1 MKHIPII
8 FTYIFLCAGFYAR
21 AQNIKNDS
29 ITIAAAPEYDKVSKL
44 HRTLFGEN
52 YRKLWAVP
60 VKIRVFR
67 LQKEKGGL
75 TILQTGGGL
84 QTKSLRLRDP
94 SGQEW
99 VLRTVQKYPE
109 RKLPPNLRKTVTKD
123 ILQDQVSTANPFA
136 ALTVPP
142 MAEALHILHS
152 NPEIV
157 YVPDDPALGEYRKSF
172 ANGVFLFEERE
183 PLESDK
189 TDNTTKVQAKI
200 KGDNDVRFD
209 DKMVLRA
216 RLLDMIIGDW
226 DRHDD
231 QWRWDKD
238 KKGKSTLYTPIPR
251 DRDQVYYKTTGVF
264 PWIVSHQWLKAKF
277 QPFHDKI
284 RDIKTWN
291 LNGQYFDRYFLNQ
304 LSEADWKEQIAYV
317 QTHLTN
323 QVIEN
328 AFKRM
333 PADIYKLSAPQLIS
347 TVKARR
353 DNMTTQGIEY
363 YRFLSQI
370 VEIPMS
376 DKKENF
382 DIREEANGQVKVTI
396 NKITK
401 EDSIA
406 QVVYNRSFDPV
417 VTKEIRLYGFDGK
430 DVFKVTGDGKSP
442 IKVRMIGGDGVDT
455 FMVAPAMNNKS
466 HLYIYDRLD
475 KKNILPESSAA
486 KLRLSKDTT
495 VNDYDKNNYR
505 FNRFEP
511 IILGHY
517 NNDYGLSLVAGFS
530 YTKHGFRKE
539 PYAYR
544 HKLLVDYSFVRHSYL
559 ITYEGDYKKAIGN
572 NDLSINIVSRGPNSV
587 NNFFGIGNETR
598 FADKG
603 SREIG
608 FYRNRYDLVN
618 ADIKLTH
625 TYGNFK
631 VNTGVAAQYY
641 NSEQIKNQLKFLNTY
656 NSANL
661 QENVFTSRYY
671 TGLVAGTDLD
681 TRDNPNRPTKGIYWH
696 TTLKGL
702 QQLNNGDDRF
712 GQIVSEFNFYLNPD
726 KDSVFTISNRTGLG
740 TTIGNATYYQQ
751 LKLGGLHTLRGFH
764 TWRFTGKTMAYND
777 LELRLKVLDFNSY
790 LFPGSI
796 GILGFNDVGRVWSPN
811 ESSSQWHDGYGF
823 GVFLIPADLISL
835 QFSRGYSKEGSISYL
850 SIGYNF

>member
-1 MKHIPII
+1 MKHVVITFIC
-8 FTYIFLCAGFYAR
+8 IFLSAGFYAR
-21 AQNIKNDS
+21 AQSIKNDS
-29 ITIAAAPEYDKVSKL
+29 ITIAVAPEYDKVSKL

-60 VKIRVFR
+60 VKIRVFH

-99 VLRTVQKYPE
+99 VLRTIQKYPE
-109 RKLPPNLRKTVTKD
+109 RKLPPKLRKTVTKD

-157 YVPDDPALGEYRKSF
+157 YVPDDPILGEYRKNF
-172 ANGVFLFEERE
+172 ANGVFLLEERE

-231 QWRWDKD
+231 QWRWDKA

-251 DRDQVYYKTTGVF
+251 DRDQVYYKTSGVF

-277 QPFHDKI
+277 RPFNNKI
-284 RDIKTWN
+284 RDINAWN

-323 QVIEN
+323 QVIQN

-333 PADIYKLSAPQLIS
+333 PTDIYKLSAPQLIS
-347 TVKARR
+347 IVKARR
-353 DNMTTQGIEY
+353 DNLTMQGIDY
-363 YRFLSQI
+363 YRFLSKI

-376 DKKENF
+376 DKKENV
-382 DIREEANGQVKVTI
+382 DIREEANGQMKVTI

-406 QVVYNRSFDPV
+406 QVVYNRSFDPA

-430 DVFKVTGDGKSP
+430 DVFKVTGNGKSP
-442 IKVRMIGGDGVDT
+442 IKVRMIGGDDVDT
-455 FMVAPAMNNKS
+455 FMVAPTVNNKGN
-466 HLYIYDRLD
+466 LYIYDRLD

-495 VNDYDKNNYR
+495 VNEYDRLSYK
-505 FNRFEP
+505 FNRLEP

-517 NNDYGLSLVAGFS
+517 NNDYGFSLVGGFS

-572 NDLSINIVSRGPNSV
+572 NDLNINIVSRGPNSV
-587 NNFFGIGNETR
+587 NNFFGIGNESH

-618 ADIKLTH
+618 
-625 TYGNFK
+625 
-631 VNTGVAAQYY
+631 
-641 NSEQIKNQLKFLNTY
+641 
-656 NSANL
+656 
-661 QENVFTSRYY
+661 
-671 TGLVAGTDLD
+671 
-681 TRDNPNRPTKGIYWH
+681 
-696 TTLKGL
+696 
-702 QQLNNGDDRF
+702 
-712 GQIVSEFNFYLNPD
+712 
-726 KDSVFTISNRTGLG
+726 
-740 TTIGNATYYQQ
+740 
-751 LKLGGLHTLRGFH
+751 
-764 TWRFTGKTMAYND
+764 
-777 LELRLKVLDFNSY
+777 
-790 LFPGSI
+790 
-796 GILGFNDVGRVWSPN
+796 
-811 ESSSQWHDGYGF
+811 
-823 GVFLIPADLISL
+823 
-835 QFSRGYSKEGSISYL
+835 
-850 SIGYNF
+850 

>member
-1 MKHIPII
+1 MKHT
-8 FTYIFLCAGFYAR
+8 FTFFFIFLSASFYTH
-21 AQNIKNDS
+21 AQSIKNDS
-29 ITIAAAPEYDKVSKL
+29 ITIAVAPEYDKVSKL
-44 HRTLFGEN
+44 HRVLFGEN

-60 VKIRVFR
+60 VKIRVFH

-75 TILQTGGGL
+75 TILQTGGGM

-109 RKLPPNLRKTVTKD
+109 RKLPQNLRKTVAKD
-123 ILQDQVSTANPFA
+123 ILQDQISTANPFA

-157 YVPDDPALGEYRKSF
+157 YVPDDPAFGKYRKDY
-172 ANGVFLFEERE
+172 ANAVFLFEERE

-189 TDNTTKVQAKI
+189 TDNTTKVQAKL
-200 KGDNDVRFD
+200 KDDNDVRFD
-209 DKMVLRA
+209 DKMALRA

-231 QWRWDKD
+231 QWRWDKE

-251 DRDQVYYKTTGVF
+251 DRDQVYYKTSGVF

-277 QPFHDKI
+277 QPFNDKI
-284 RDIKTWN
+284 RDIKAWN

-328 AFKRM
+328 AFKRL

-353 DNMTTQGIEY
+353 DNMASQGIEY
-363 YRFLSQI
+363 YKFLSQI

-382 DIREEANGQVKVTI
+382 DIREETNGQIKVTI

-406 QVVYNRSFDPV
+406 QVVYTRSFDPG

-442 IKVRMIGGDGVDT
+442 IKVRMIGGGGVDT
-455 FMVAPAMNNKS
+455 FTIANTVKNKGR
-466 HLYIYDRLD
+466 LYIYDRSD
-475 KKNILPESSAA
+475 KKNILPEKSAA
-486 KLRLSKDTT
+486 KLRLSIDTAVNNYVKD
-495 VNDYDKNNYR
+495 NYR
-505 FNRFEP
+505 FDRFEP

-530 YTKHGFRKE
+530 YTKHGFQKE

-544 HKLLVDYSFVRHSYL
+544 HELLVDYSLVRHSYL
-559 ITYEGDYKKAIGN
+559 ITYEGEFKKAIGN
-572 NDLSINIVSRGPNSV
+572 NDLSININSRAPNSV
-587 NNFFGIGNETR
+587 NNFFGIGNESQ
-598 FADKG
+598 FIDKG
-603 SREIG
+603 NREIEY
-608 FYRNRYDLVN
+608 YRNRYDLIN

-625 TYGNFK
+625 TYGSFK
-631 VNTGVAAQYY
+631 VNGGLAAQYY
-641 NSEQIKNQLKFLNTY
+641 TGAQDKNRRKFLNAY
-656 NSANL
+656 NSDNP
-661 QENVFTSRYY
+661 QEGVFAHQYY
-671 TGLVAGTDLD
+671 AGLVAGTDLD
-681 TRDNPNRPTKGIYWH
+681 TRDNRNRPTKGIYWH
-696 TTLKGL
+696 TTVKGL
-702 QQLNNGDDRF
+702 QQIGNGDDRF
-712 GQIVSEFNFYLNPD
+712 GQIISEFNFYLNPG
-726 KDSVFTISNRTGLG
+726 KDSVFTISNRTGAG
-740 TTIGNATYYQQ
+740 TTLGNAAFYQQ

-790 LFPGSI
+790 LFPGSV
-796 GILGFNDVGRVWSPN
+796 GVLGFNDIGRVWSPN

-823 GVFLIPADLISL
+823 GVYLIPADLISI
-835 QFSRGYSKEGSISYL
+835 QFAKGYSKEGSISYL